1 VHEAWI
7 YTAATLLA
15 LWGAAH
21 LVNTPRVIP
30 SLHPS
35 TVDDRRVITM
45 EWINEGLTLVFL
57 AGIAITVTLLGDSNV
72 TRSVLWGTVIM
83 LNVMSAASLA
93 TGFRV
98 KFIAYRLCPVIFTG
112 SSLLIVAG
120 LL

>member
-57 AGIAITVTLLGDSNV
+57 AGIAITVTLLGDTNV

-83 LNVMSAASLA
+83 LNVMSAVSLA